1 MSKVLLVIEDFS
13 ELKDLETVLRK
24 LGFDVVGIA
33 SEFSMAQQILT
44 FNPDIVIGSGQ
55 GAKVS
60 AMGVGRRLREMP
72 RWVGHTILGFPK
84 GFNPPAEDLLRI
96 RMDNLCE
103 SPLNAE
109 KVLPFLARIEGQD
122 EKKWAEKLKVVRSNM
137 AAAEANRQEG
147 GGDGSE
153 SDIAFVSGGFSKF
166 DEASGTSSGF
176 ESKSE
181 SEAFISPDI
190 KAVEEEL
197 ATLVQDIVQKK
208 GGKESPKVGPK
219 AKVSDIVVEKTPEK
233 ITEKLSDY
241 SENPT
246 KFWGNSI
253 EKANEVAK
261 SRLSK
266 ALVGLKDVKLAA
278 ESTLTRKKTRKAL
291 KEMVQD
297 WDPKELENQDRNRR
311 EFTRFLF
318 KKK

>member
-33 SEFSMAQQILT
+33 SEFSMAQQILS
-44 FNPDIVIGSGQ
+44 FNPDIVVGSGQ
-55 GAKVS
+55 GSKVS

-84 GFNPPAEDLLRI
+84 GFSPPAEDLVRI

-103 SPLNAE
+103 SPLSAE

-122 EKKWAEKLKVVRSNM
+122 EKKWLEKLKVVRSNM
-137 AAAEANRQEG
+137 AAAAANRQEG
-147 GGDGSE
+147 GGAGSDG
-153 SDIAFVSGGFSKF
+153 DIAFVSGGFSRS
-166 DEASGTSSGF
+166 DEASGFGSGSGF
-176 ESKSE
+176 EPE
-181 SEAFISPDI
+181 SEAFVSPDI

-197 ATLVQDIVQKK
+197 ATLVHEIVQKK
-208 GGKESPKVGPK
+208 GGKESAKPGLK
-219 AKVSDIVVEKTPEK
+219 AKVSDIVVEKTAEK
-233 ITEKLSDY
+233 ISEKLSDF
-241 SENPT
+241 SEDPT
-246 KFWGNSI
+246 KFWVNSI
-253 EKANEVAK
+253 EKANEVSK

-266 ALVGLKDVKLAA
+266 ALASLKDVKLTS
-278 ESTLTRKKTRKAL
+278 ESTLTRKKTKKAL
-291 KEMVQD
+291 KEMVKD